1 MNDRIDAVLVDT
13 SVYHKKQCDFEGI
26 TNSIIPMLLQLLR
39 ANNIKLLS
47 HPILMREIKKH
58 IGQSELIS
66 RINNFQSALRKYN
79 KQLQMIG
86 TSAEELNQ
94 KLEALNMEKRLTTCF
109 EAFYEYATVIPDANV
124 NDVFDDYFNARPP
137 FRAEGEKKH
146 EFPDAF
152 ILKGLKKYCEN
163 NPDETILVISDDSDW
178 KNALEG
184 NKQVIVI
191 SDLEAAMV
199 LLWEQLD
206 DKAELF
212 QMLLSKMNKEICSE
226 IKNAALCEAFCIDA
240 IDSTAEGEI
249 KDIKVSSIKEDVIPL
264 DVEADCVLLQ
274 ITATLDVDGY
284 SEFLDEDHSVWDDEE
299 RCYYFCAYTH
309 LDFYHA
315 SADVDCEVKISFSD
329 DGSLSNIKL
338 VSTKLLNKW
347 DIDLDL
353 EEAEIE
359 ERNMVDYSECEDG
372 YRTERAEAQEE
383 YYRH

>member
-1 MNDRIDAVLVDT
+1 MLGNTLFLSDYSVVLTRPVFRCPKNIDFT
-13 SVYHKKQCDFEGI
+13 GF
-26 TNSIIPMLLQLLR
+26 
-39 ANNIKLLS
+39 
-47 HPILMREIKKH
+47 
-58 IGQSELIS
+58 
-66 RINNFQSALRKYN
+66 
-79 KQLQMIG
+79 
-86 TSAEELNQ
+86 
-94 KLEALNMEKRLTTCF
+94 
-109 EAFYEYATVIPDANV
+109 FY
-124 NDVFDDYFNARPP
+124 VF
-137 FRAEGEKKH
+137 
-146 EFPDAF
+146 
-152 ILKGLKKYCEN
+152 
-163 NPDETILVISDDSDW
+163 
-178 KNALEG
+178 
-184 NKQVIVI
+184 
-191 SDLEAAMV
+191 
-199 LLWEQLD
+199 LWQRS
-206 DKAELF
+206 F
-212 QMLLSKMNKEICSE
+212 
-226 IKNAALCEAFCIDA
+226 CEAFCIDA
-240 IDSTAEGEI
+240 IDSTAEVEI
-249 KDIKVSSIKEDVIPL
+249 KGIKVSSIKEDVIPL

-359 ERNMVDYSECEDG
+359 ERNMVDYSECEDE

>member
-13 SVYHKKQCDFEGI
+13 SVYHKRQCDFEGI

-47 HPILMREIKKH
+47 HSILMREIMKH

-79 KQLQMIG
+79 KQLQMIE

-152 ILKGLKKYCEN
+152 ILKGLKKYCDN

-178 KNALEG
+178 KNTLEG
-184 NKQVIVI
+184 NNQVVVI

-206 DKAELF
+206 DKDELF
-212 QMLLSKMNKEICSE
+212 QMLLLKMNKEICSR
-226 IKNAALCEAFCIDA
+226 IKNEAICEAFCIDA
-240 IDSTAEGEI
+240 IDTADEVEI
-249 KDIKVSSIKEDVIPL
+249 KNIKVSSIREDIVPL
-264 DVEADCVLLQ
+264 NVEADCVLLQ
-274 ITATLDVDGY
+274 ITAVLVVDGC
-284 SEFLDEDHSVWDDEE
+284 SEFLDANRSVWDNED
-299 RCYYFCAYTH
+299 RCYYFSAYTH

-315 SADVDCEVKISFSD
+315 SAEVDCEVKIKFSSDGSFSD
-329 DGSLSNIKL
+329 IEL
-338 VSTKLLNKW
+338 VSIKLLNKW
-347 DIDLDL
+347 DIDLEL
-353 EEAEIE
+353 EDAEVE
-359 ERNMVDYSECEDG
+359 ERDITDYGEDE
-372 YRTERAEAQEE
+372 YRAEQAESSEE
-383 YYRH
+383 YYHH